1 MAYGKIDEGHFVAM
15 PKLSLEGETVL
26 NNESDARSLWRE
38 LGGWLPVVE
47 DDCPCTTA
55 QIPVYTG
62 YEEDGG
68 AIHHVCTAK
77 AITDATVAELQAA
90 AKAGKIN
97 VSKLSA
103 TVKADMLMK
112 LLEN

>member
-1 MAYGKIDEGHFVAM
+1 MAYGKIDEGRFVAM
-15 PKLSLEGETVL
+15 PKLSLEGETVW
-26 NNESDARSLWRE
+26 NNESAERSLWRE
-38 LGGWLPVVE
+38 LGGWLTIVE
-47 DDCPCTTA
+47 DDANCTSS

-62 YEEDGG
+62 YEERDGE
-68 AIHHVCTAK
+68 IHHVCTAK
-77 AITDATVAELQAA
+77 DITDATVAELRAA